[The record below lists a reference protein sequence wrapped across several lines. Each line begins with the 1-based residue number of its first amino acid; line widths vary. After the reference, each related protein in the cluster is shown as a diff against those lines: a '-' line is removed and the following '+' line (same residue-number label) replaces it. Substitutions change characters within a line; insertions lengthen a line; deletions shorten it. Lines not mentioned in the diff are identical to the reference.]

1 MKLIAET
8 FNSRF
13 DHWGIVLPEED
24 MQNRSGGYIQNA
36 GWLIQYCFG
45 NDDHGEYLDYY
56 AAHRMTDD
64 EHVRIYEDGQ
74 VKNLP
79 ALRSMR
85 LVSMIRW
92 KISGLKM
99 NITRKISRLPR
110 CWLKKVLTSS
120 PSTCFSM
127 PGWIKKQNRYRRKPL
142 EAYASH
148 EHILLNH

>member
-85 LVSMIRW
+85 LVSKDPVEDKRLEDEYYQENQQIAKMLAEKGFDKFTINMFLHA
-92 KISGLKM
+92 GLD
-99 NITRKISRLPR
+99 
-110 CWLKKVLTSS
+110 KKT
-120 PSTCFSM
+120 
-127 PGWIKKQNRYRRKPL
+127 
-142 EAYASH
+142 E
-148 EHILLNH
+148 

>member
-1 MKLIAET
+1 MLMKLIAET

-85 LVSMIRW
+85 LVSKDPVEDKQLEDEYYQENQQIAKMLAEKGFDKFTINMFLHA
-92 KISGLKM
+92 GLD
-99 NITRKISRLPR
+99 
-110 CWLKKVLTSS
+110 KKT
-120 PSTCFSM
+120 
-127 PGWIKKQNRYRRKPL
+127 
-142 EAYASH
+142 E
-148 EHILLNH
+148 